1 MANDTIH
8 NNEWAFRPSSAV
20 AFCALLRVHRFG
32 YVDPASAHLL
42 LPDDIQE
49 QYLVDIARM
58 AKEGTLRSV
67 QTGHQ
72 LKPFPRRDG
81 SNRRLTASTRTLP
94 LTRRLPAM
102 VWNVWTT
109 STTSKSR

>member
-8 NNEWAFRPSSAV
+8 SNEWAFRPSSAV

-58 AKEGTLRSV
+58 AKEGALRSV

-72 LKPFPRRDG
+72 LKPFSKTGWLKSSPD
-81 SNRRLTASTRTLP
+81 RLNSDFTIDEEAPGHGLEC
-94 LTRRLPAM
+94 
-102 VWNVWTT
+102 VDHFYNQ
-109 STTSKSR
+109 